1 MPPRSV
7 ASLARFTTMNTWTVV
22 RAVIQKIM
30 GESEFK
36 GQHFNEHVW
45 GEKWEARR

>member
-1 MPPRSV
+1 MLIN
-7 ASLARFTTMNTWTVV
+7 AYKNTRTVI

-36 GQHFNEHVW
+36 GQHFNRHVW
-45 GEKWEARR
+45 CEKWETRR